1 MNKTKYM
8 SLINKKLGKI
18 FIVGLLLSI
27 VVLLIPIRFKL
38 SDSPGYYLD
47 YFLVFVLTPINL
59 ITLIWLVKLNF
70 RKIKDRFPSIKR
82 MNIIFY
88 VILFL
93 SIILFVIPG
102 KYKIAVYGPNYL
114 GWVTVFF
121 VFLTIIIFVLLLIL
135 DIKNKEFNSLLK
147 RILIFVIAILLC
159 KITSFYDAKK
169 NKNLTTEEL
178 KEILK

>member
-82 MNIIFY
+82 MNIIF
-88 VILFL
+88 
-93 SIILFVIPG
+93 
-102 KYKIAVYGPNYL
+102 
-114 GWVTVFF
+114 
-121 VFLTIIIFVLLLIL
+121 
-135 DIKNKEFNSLLK
+135 
-147 RILIFVIAILLC
+147 
-159 KITSFYDAKK
+159 
-169 NKNLTTEEL
+169 
-178 KEILK
+178 